1 MKHHHEQ
8 SSRSTA
14 GRNLPPGGLEF
25 VEPAEDHHKNDEA
38 PEDHSRD
45 QEPNSSLRTDAR
57 NHFQRRR
64 GSPKPGLGM
73 TSCPTI
79 SHGLSPSR
87 PPLHPL
93 LLCIDDDEAVLEMLF
108 RVLEKH
114 GYNSLSASSGRL
126 GIQAF
131 KENVVDL
138 VILDHNMPG
147 LDGRE
152 TAEELRHLDSRVPII
167 MSSGTPDISA
177 RVGRLVDAYVPKGIE
192 YSFLLSA
199 IANLLQLTKTRQ
211 EQSGPRH

>member
-38 PEDHSRD
+38 PEDHSRRE
-45 QEPNSSLRTDAR
+45 EPNSLSPTSGRIL
-57 NHFQRRR
+57 FQRRR